1 MKPVS
6 HPLWRLWQP
15 RRGLFWL
22 VLLTNALS
30 ALLVAFLQIAQ
41 PESVLRWAVSLLAL
55 TDTLLGWWLLRRLW
69 LDSGALAAEPNR

>member
-22 VLLTNALS
+22 VLLVNVLS

-41 PESVLRWAVSLLAL
+41 PAGVVRWTVSLLAL

-69 LDSGALAAEPNR
+69 LDSGAPAAELNR